1 LAIKT
6 LQVAAQQ
13 DMKNGFHYGNV
24 TATYKI
30 LFALEAS
37 MFFESLAFAIGAPA
51 GGGSGS
57 PAEMFAQFLPL
68 ILMVAVFWFLLIRP
82 QKKRQQ
88 EHKSMLAGLRR
99 NDTVVTTGGL
109 IGRVVDID
117 GDILILDLGD
127 TKVRVGRG
135 FVSGMFDSKALP
147 APKEKKK
154 KSEPREDKAPKDAD
168 KREADDETPEERQDV
183 DKREADVEVSEER
196 KEKKE

>member
-1 LAIKT
+1 
-6 LQVAAQQ
+6 
-13 DMKNGFHYGNV
+13 
-24 TATYKI
+24 
-30 LFALEAS
+30 

-88 EHKSMLAGLRR
+88 EHKSMLEGLRR
-99 NDTVVTTGGL
+99 NDTVVTTGGI
-109 IGRVVDID
+109 IGRIVDID
-117 GDILILDLGD
+117 GDVLILDLGD

-135 FVSGMFDSKALP
+135 FVSGLYDSKALP

-154 KSEPREDKAPKDAD
+154 KSEYREDKAPKDAD
-168 KREADDETPEERQDV
+168 KRDADDEVHGERRDV
-183 DKREADVEVSEER
+183 DKRDADGEAPDER